1 MIGIGSDGANAMI
14 GHLQDVVTRI
24 AKASANTKFYRVWC
38 GLHQLDLVLK
48 HAYTELWENE
58 VVDIM
63 KKFIAHLR
71 QQSGLI
77 SEMQA
82 TCPQL
87 TTRWLAMGNV
97 CKWLLAKRIILF
109 EYINATKTPIKSAPP
124 DWWWIVIAGIM

>member
-1 MIGIGSDGANAMI
+1 
-14 GHLQDVVTRI
+14 
-24 AKASANTKFYRVWC
+24 
-38 GLHQLDLVLK
+38 
-48 HAYTELWENE
+48 YTELWENE
-58 VVDIM
+58 VVEVV

-97 CKWLLAKRIILF
+97 CKWLLAKRIVLF
-109 EYINATKTPIKSAPP
+109 EYINAAENPVNSAPP
-124 DWWWIVIAGIM
+124 NWWWIVIASISALTDLINPVFSNYKHQTSFCLCNRRYWTRY